1 MRRFVDLVYVRRQYE
16 VFGAAETEER
26 VARKRKEEAEGFEAR
41 LARLEELVAKLE
53 AGNLP
58 LEDAVAVFEEGM
70 GLAKSL
76 AAALA
81 DAERRIETLLLDQG
95 GQPTLK
101 PFVEEEDDADDAT
114 DEEPHS

>member
-1 MRRFVDLVYVRRQYE
+1 
-16 VFGAAETEER
+16 
-26 VARKRKEEAEGFEAR
+26 
-41 LARLEELVAKLE
+41 
-53 AGNLP
+53 
-58 LEDAVAVFEEGM
+58 M